1 MKLKNICLAL
11 TAIFTLSLL
20 IVGCGTTAGD
30 NKGSEE
36 TKTIKI
42 GATSGPNAEILEA
55 VKKEAEKEGL
65 HIEIVEFSEY
75 IQPNV
80 ALDNKDLDMNVYQH
94 IQFMEN
100 AMQTR
105 GYKFASIGKTYLLP
119 YGLFSNKYK
128 SFAEVPDGAS
138 VAIPNDPTNG
148 GRGLAL
154 LDQAGLIVLK
164 AGKGASAGVD
174 DIVQNPHHLKILEL
188 EAAQLPRSLNDA
200 DLVAVPGNYVLSAG
214 LELKNALAVEP
225 KTSPFTIVVAV
236 READKDNPVYKKIA
250 QLYQS
255 EAVKNFVA
263 EKYGGNVVPGF

>member
-1 MKLKNICLAL
+1 MNLKNICLAVTALL
-11 TAIFTLSLL
+11 TFSLAAA
-20 IVGCGTTAGD
+20 GCGTTGNDAKSSAE
-30 NKGSEE
+30 NKI
-36 TKTIKI
+36 IKI

-65 HIEIVEFSEY
+65 KIEIVEFNEY

-100 AMQTR
+100 AMKTR
-105 GYKFASIGKTYLLP
+105 GYKFAAIGKTYLLP

-154 LDQAGLIVLK
+154 LEQAGLLVLK
-164 AGKGASAGVD
+164 EGKGAAANVD
-174 DIVQNPHHLKILEL
+174 DIVQNPRHLKILEL

-214 LELKNALAVEP
+214 LDLKNALAVESQ
-225 KTSPFTIVVAV
+225 TSPFTIVVAV
-236 READKDNPVYKKIA
+236 REEDKDNSVYKKIA
-250 QLYQS
+250 QIYQS
-255 EAVKNFVA
+255 DAVKKFVS